1 MIFNDRGQKGR
12 NCTFRVLI
20 DYFVL
25 LVGEWIIEIPWI
37 LAALNFNLHFLE
49 VELFEDYFEITVLVT
64 GRLTRKIYRV
74 YMENGTRMELDGIGI
89 LVEFL
94 IYLFTFCLLFCSRF
108 DENIDRVY
116 KNSYGITNF

>member
-1 MIFNDRGQKGR
+1 M
-12 NCTFRVLI
+12 
-20 DYFVL
+20 
-25 LVGEWIIEIPWI
+25 
-37 LAALNFNLHFLE
+37 AALNFNLHFLE
-49 VELFEDYFEITVLVT
+49 VELFEDYFEITVPVT